1 MTNRDFAKKSLT
13 YDARLYT
20 IRRACRNFQQMA
32 IPYLRSV
39 TTPDLPVVLEI
50 QSRCYGQAFHEPL
63 AAFQAK
69 LSESGSAWL
78 AWVDDVPAGYLFTLT
93 LALTDTLAL
102 PSLAD
107 TTVPGLDNNN
117 HPNCLY
123 LHDLAVLPEHRGSG
137 ISRLLFAAALEHATA
152 MRLSHM
158 ALVAVQGSL
167 PFWQSL
173 GFQPVPTPPPSIQTK
188 LASYGEGAA
197 FMLRSMPDCE
207 QTLRH
212 IKSYD

>member
-1 MTNRDFAKKSLT
+1 
-13 YDARLYT
+13 
-20 IRRACRNFQQMA
+20 MA

-39 TTPDLPVVLEI
+39 TTPDLPVVLDI
-50 QSRCYGQAFHEPL
+50 QSRCYAEAFHEPL

-69 LSESGSAWL
+69 LTESGSAWL
-78 AWVDDVPAGYLFTLT
+78 AWAKHVPAGYLFTLP

-107 TTVPGLDNNN
+107 TAVPQLDKNN
-117 HPNCLY
+117 PPDCLY

-137 ISRLLFAAALEHATA
+137 ISRLLFAAALEHAA
-152 MRLSHM
+152 ANRLPHM

-173 GFQPVPTPPPSIQTK
+173 AFLPVPTPPPSIQAK
-188 LASYGEGAA
+188 LTSYGDGAA
-197 FMLRSMPDCE
+197 FMLRSTPDSE
-207 QTLRH
+207 QTLLH

>member
-1 MTNRDFAKKSLT
+1 
-13 YDARLYT
+13 
-20 IRRACRNFQQMA
+20 MA
-32 IPYLRSV
+32 IPHLRSV
-39 TTPDLPVVLEI
+39 TTPDLPCVLDI
-50 QSRCYGQAFHEPL
+50 QSRCYAPAFHEPL

-69 LSESGSAWL
+69 LADFGAAWL
-78 AWVDDVPAGYLFTLT
+78 AWADDTPAGYLFTLP

-107 TTVPGLDNNN
+107 TSVPRLDSTD

-152 MRLSHM
+152 MRLPHM
-158 ALVAVQGSL
+158 ALVAVQGSV

-173 GFQPVPTPPPSIQTK
+173 GFHQVQTPPPSIQLK

-197 FMLRSMPDCE
+197 FMLRSSPDCD